1 MSSVVPDGW
10 SNSPLQDIC
19 FFQEGPGLR
28 NWQYRD
34 SGTKFINIRCIQ
46 GGDINTSVAQHLSD
60 EEVKEKYSHFLL
72 NEGDYVLS
80 SSGTIGRLALVKKHH
95 LPLLLNTSVI
105 RFRSIDETRLDG
117 LFLRHF
123 LQSKQ
128 FFDKISEQSQGSAQV
143 NFGPTHLKVL
153 DALLPPLPE
162 QKKIASI
169 LTSVDE
175 VIENT
180 QKQIDKL
187 QDLKKATMNELLTK
201 GIGHTDFKD
210 SELGRIPKSWDVKP
224 LNDICDLQVGY
235 AFKSTWFTQ
244 SGIALLRGENVGYG
258 DAKWDASRY
267 LDNDRANEFSQ
278 YRLTEGDI
286 VIGMDRTFTKSG
298 SKITRIS
305 SKDLPCLLVQR
316 VGRFRSENLGSDFL
330 WQLLRSEPYLNQLAA
345 NEKGMD
351 IPHLSKQE
359 ILEPIVPSIPKGE
372 QIQISSILKSFD
384 EQSQIL
390 LTRRTQT
397 QSLKKSLMQDLLTGK
412 VRVTV
417 N

>member
-1 MSSVVPDGW
+1 MSSLVPEGW

-28 NWQYRD
+28 IWQYRD

-201 GIGHTDFKD
+201 GIGHTEFKD
-210 SELGRIPKSWDVKP
+210 SELGRIPKSWEVTNLKDILKSIVDCEHKTAPYIEKSNFLVVRTSNVRDGRLLYEDMKFTTKDGFIEWTKRSVPTEIDILFTREAPAGESCLVPSNVKVC
-224 LNDICDLQVGY
+224 LGQRMVLLKTDSDKTNANFLSNYLQSELVKKFIYRMSIGTTVSRINIEDI
-235 AFKSTWFTQ
+235 
-244 SGIALLRGENVGYG
+244 N
-258 DAKWDASRY
+258 
-267 LDNDRANEFSQ
+267 
-278 YRLTEGDI
+278 
-286 VIGMDRTFTKSG
+286 
-298 SKITRIS
+298 RI
-305 SKDLPCLLVQR
+305 P
-316 VGRFRSENLGSDFL
+316 
-330 WQLLRSEPYLNQLAA
+330 
-345 NEKGMD
+345 M
-351 IPHLSKQE
+351 
-359 ILEPIVPSIPKGE
+359 PIVPIREQESIA
-372 QIQISSILKSFD
+372 SIIESLD
-384 EQSQIL
+384 N
-390 LTRRTQT
+390 QT
-397 QSLKKSLMQDLLTGK
+397 VQMTLRLGKFQSLKKSLMQDLLTGK